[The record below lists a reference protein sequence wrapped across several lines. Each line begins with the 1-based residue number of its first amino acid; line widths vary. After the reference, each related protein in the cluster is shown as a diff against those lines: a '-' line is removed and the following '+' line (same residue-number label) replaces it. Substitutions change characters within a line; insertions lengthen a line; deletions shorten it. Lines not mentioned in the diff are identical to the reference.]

1 MHYEGKLKLRSH
13 NIYMLLLNRCD
24 HYSRFDCDW
33 NIFENDRKHPK
44 YSS

>member
-24 HYSRFDCDW
+24 H
-33 NIFENDRKHPK
+33 
-44 YSS
+44 